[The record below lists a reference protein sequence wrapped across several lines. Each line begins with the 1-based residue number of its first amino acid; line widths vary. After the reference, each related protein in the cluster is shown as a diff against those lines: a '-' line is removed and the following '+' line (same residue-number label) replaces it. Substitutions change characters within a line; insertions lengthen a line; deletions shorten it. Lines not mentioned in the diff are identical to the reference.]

1 MKWKAI
7 LAITKRF
14 HSIWKEDPCF
24 NCILVGVQEELIGSN
39 NADSIVR
46 AADKMPFIDPSM
58 RSLFLYTWLD
68 SFVAK
73 VQKIYHNLG
82 EAAYRGSPQLLLNH
96 LHSIFQQLS
105 SSIPSQAEKSESLVA
120 FKSAMATA
128 KEIILSGEQ
137 GDADASH
144 LWQKLR
150 LALETFLLSLAK
162 IDPKGAI
169 RELLS
174 TANIIFCT
182 LHTSGISAIKYSRK
196 IDDLVID
203 EAAAATE
210 VECCI
215 PFFLHPKRL
224 LAVGD
229 PMQ

>member
-1 MKWKAI
+1 MQWKAI

-14 HSIWKEDPCF
+14 HSIWREDPCF

-39 NADSIVR
+39 NADSIIK
-46 AADKMPFIDPSM
+46 AANKWPFIDSSM
-58 RSLFLYTWLD
+58 RNFFLYTWLD

-73 VQKIYHNLG
+73 VQKIHHNLG
-82 EAAYRGSPQLLLNH
+82 SYRGSPQLLLNH
-96 LHSIFQQLS
+96 LHSLFQQLS
-105 SSIPSQAEKSESLVA
+105 SSIPSQADQSKSLPA
-120 FKSAMATA
+120 FKFAIASVN
-128 KEIILSGEQ
+128 EIVLSSEQ
-137 GDADASH
+137 GDADAPH
-144 LWQKLR
+144 LWQKLHD
-150 LALETFLLSLAK
+150 ALDSFLLSLGK

-169 RELLS
+169 HELLS
-174 TANIIFCT
+174 TSNIIFCT
-182 LHTSGISAIKYSRK
+182 LHTSGISAIKYSRN